1 MQSHWRMISS
11 TAQRSAAFNRGFRI
25 VTHLMLRRPTSAPT
39 SRDMLGRVQ
48 LPDRKVWLFNP
59 PVSVAADTAR
69 DEKHLIGGE
78 IQAMSPSS
86 CQAVDHLGNVGSQPI
101 NQLYLEI
108 RLAARK
114 ARALREASPAHAN
127 FIRIQL
133 QP

>member
-1 MQSHWRMISS
+1 
-11 TAQRSAAFNRGFRI
+11 
-25 VTHLMLRRPTSAPT
+25 
-39 SRDMLGRVQ
+39 MLGRVQ

-69 DEKHLIGGE
+69 DEKHLIGGK
-78 IQAMSPSS
+78 IQAMSR
-86 CQAVDHLGNVGSQPI
+86 QAVDHLGNVGSQLI

-108 RLAARK
+108 RRTPLL
-114 ARALREASPAHAN
+114 ARALREASPAHAK